1 MHPLK
6 LRRRS
11 RSTLTSD
18 PFVTSLAVFLA
29 SSGVSRVVRAE
40 YFCFSAASTTE
51 LSSSC
56 SEDREICEVSRNL
69 MHGQGFRVTLCVTSP
84 QAFCFVTPGSGVQL
98 CTLLREHC
106 LGRATRAGARDP
118 ASCVSSTAAAE
129 IRQAQQQEE
138 RARIERDERARTE
151 RDENR
156 RRFRTDVER
165 RVDIVG
171 EDLAAAD
178 GVTHVLDLA
187 HTIDSSDLNA
197 DEKGQLLAQ
206 LTSPLLRR
214 ALRQAR
220 EMIGQSQLDRAE
232 ALLDQLTW
240 FVSRVSLTT
249 EQQSLQEELRSLQR
263 DRARRSERLTLITDA
278 SGLIQAH
285 QWRDARV
292 QLLRAEE
299 ISADSQT
306 RALVSQIEQQR
317 VSPAAAF
324 GMSFALPGVGQ
335 FYSRRYVAGAI
346 FTGGTIVSLTSSI
359 TYLVLADTS
368 YREYLGANSVDATTT
383 AYARVQNQA
392 NFAVGF
398 GIAAAVLW
406 LINVIDTPLG
416 AVRYNRDELGL

>member
-1 MHPLK
+1 
-6 LRRRS
+6 
-11 RSTLTSD
+11 
-18 PFVTSLAVFLA
+18 
-29 SSGVSRVVRAE
+29 
-40 YFCFSAASTTE
+40 
-51 LSSSC
+51 
-56 SEDREICEVSRNL
+56 
-69 MHGQGFRVTLCVTSP
+69 
-84 QAFCFVTPGSGVQL
+84 
-98 CTLLREHC
+98 
-106 LGRATRAGARDP
+106 
-118 ASCVSSTAAAE
+118 
-129 IRQAQQQEE
+129 
-138 RARIERDERARTE
+138 
-151 RDENR
+151 
-156 RRFRTDVER
+156 
-165 RVDIVG
+165 
-171 EDLAAAD
+171 
-178 GVTHVLDLA
+178 
-187 HTIDSSDLNA
+187 
-197 DEKGQLLAQ
+197 
-206 LTSPLLRR
+206 
-214 ALRQAR
+214 
-220 EMIGQSQLDRAE
+220 MIGQSQLDRAE